1 MKPYHSVHDIRHSRG
16 AALIVA
22 LLLLIVITLITV
34 TAMRFSTLEL
44 RMAGNEQQRV
54 STFESAQAA
63 VDAVTADLGNFPL
76 IGNVGYTNCNASMA
90 TLLPSGTCNNTNIT
104 LPGTAFST
112 HNYVATRRES
122 EKVPIPR
129 GVETSSDKFTA
140 AGFSVD
146 SRYRDSSANINI
158 VQGYLVLWPQSN
170 QSN

>member
-1 MKPYHSVHDIRHSRG
+1 MDMKFSHPAHDIRHSRG
-16 AALIVA
+16 AALIIA
-22 LLLLIVITLITV
+22 LLLLIVVTLITV

-54 STFESAQAA
+54 GTFESAQAA
-63 VDAVTADLGNFPL
+63 VDAVTVHMGNFPMT
-76 IGNVGYTNCNASMA
+76 GNVGYTSCNTGMAS
-90 TLLPSGTCNNTNIT
+90 LITCNNTNIT
-104 LPGTAFST
+104 LPNTAFST

-140 AGFSVD
+140 TGFSVD
-146 SRYRDSSANINI
+146 SRYKDSSADVGI